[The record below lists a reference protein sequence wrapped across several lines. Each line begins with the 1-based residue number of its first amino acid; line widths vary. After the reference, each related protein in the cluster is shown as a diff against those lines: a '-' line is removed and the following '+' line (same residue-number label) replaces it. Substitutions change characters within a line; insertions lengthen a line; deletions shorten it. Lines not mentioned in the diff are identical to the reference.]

1 MSLARLPSHVTKSRR
16 ARGGRRQ
23 GFQEESL
30 RGEGAAG
37 TRRSTGEPRRVVQR
51 RRWGGRTVFQ
61 RGRYFKYRP
70 SPLFLPAARC
80 DLCGPDRLLSLFHCL
95 VGTPSTL
102 TLLAGPAPFFLG
114 LPPHARGRGREAAAC
129 KVAHGWPLAT
139 GRNGRPGAAAGTP
152 LPVPW
157 HGPGAGFL
165 WACRRTSACR
175 ERSVVQKEL

>member
-37 TRRSTGEPRRVVQR
+37 PELVGARVSRGVRR

-102 TLLAGPAPFFLG
+102 TLLAGPAPFSG
-114 LPPHARGRGREAAAC
+114 APTAGARARSRGGGVQGSTRLAAGHWPEWQTRSGRGDA
-129 KVAHGWPLAT
+129 VA
-139 GRNGRPGAAAGTP
+139 GAMAWSRSRLFVGVPAHLS
-152 LPVPW
+152 LP
-157 HGPGAGFL
+157 
-165 WACRRTSACR
+165 
-175 ERSVVQKEL
+175 